1 MNTSQIEAKLS
12 GWLVIMATVLLLAAN
27 QSRSQD
33 AFRDYETFR
42 HSPAY
47 EPAVADVYSKLLPLF
62 QKYYPQAGFTNSPD
76 HALKFE
82 YAVTNFLFPVPTNGL
97 KGKGHEP
104 EVQRGP
110 LPGGILCSIVLE
122 PGKDNDQFV
131 LSTVNAER
139 IPSWLRDKKYYKELL
154 MAPYSPKL
162 NAHLWAYLWY
172 PPDASET
179 FLKEYRAIMKDFEK

>member
-1 MNTSQIEAKLS
+1 MNTSHIQLKFS
-12 GWLVIMATVLLLAAN
+12 VWLLIGTALTLFAAN
-27 QSRSQD
+27 QSHSQD

-62 QKYYPQAGFTNSPD
+62 QKYYPQAGFTNSPSHD
-76 HALKFE
+76 LHFE
-82 YAVTNFLFPVPTNGL
+82 YAVTNFLFPVPTNIL
-97 KGKGHEP
+97 KHEP

-110 LPGGILCSIVLE
+110 LTGGILCDIGLE
-122 PGKDNDQFV
+122 QGKDNDQLI
-131 LSTVNAER
+131 LSSANADR
-139 IPSWLRDKKYYKELL
+139 IPSSFRDKKYYKELL

-162 NAHLWAYLWY
+162 NAHLWAYLCY

-179 FLKEYRAIMKDFEK
+179 FLKEYRAIMKNFEK